1 MTMKLKNIF
10 ILLVSVSSLIS
21 AQIDSAQIGN
31 IDIFVI
37 DSYITPEP
45 PYKFTLSFYT
55 SDSCTSKIIFDNKK
69 EFIVSDKLDENH
81 RIEIDLDG
89 IINKKNL
96 IQYKILVYDKN
107 NVESISQLY
116 EIESPQNIIFA
127 YKKNVNL
134 FQVCCFGGI
143 IFGLPSP
150 TYISKNNKDYFGLT
164 KEIPVFSFYKG
175 SYNYPFGYFGAEYA
189 HIFNADKKNY
199 LRVGY
204 KQIIQLSFIKYI
216 SAGLNYFTDF
226 KGYNG
231 ISPELSLGLFQI
243 QNVFTAFLRYRYNFQ
258 PDRGE
263 TDFHEVSVG
272 LYSNFFSINF

>member
-1 MTMKLKNIF
+1 MRHKI
-10 ILLVSVSSLIS
+10 ILFFVFLALSSIT
-21 AQIDSAQIGN
+21 AQIDSISSGN

-69 EFIVSDKLDENH
+69 EFVVSEKLNENH
-81 RIEIDLDG
+81 KIEIELNG
-89 IINKKNL
+89 IISNKNS
-96 IQYKILVYDKN
+96 IQYRILVYDKN
-107 NVESISQLY
+107 NVESKSQLY
-116 EIESPQNIIFA
+116 DLEVPQNIIYA

-150 TYISKNNKDYFGLT
+150 TYISKNNKNYFGLT

-175 SYNYPFGYFGAEYA
+175 SFNYPFGYIGLEYA
-189 HIFNADKKNY
+189 YVFNTDRKNF
-199 LRVGY
+199 LRAGY
-204 KQIIQLSFIKYI
+204 KQIIQISFIKYI
-216 SAGLNYFTDF
+216 SAGLNYFTDL

-231 ISPELSLGLFQI
+231 VSPELSLGLFQI
-243 QNVFTAFLRYRYNFQ
+243 QNVFTAFIRYRYNFQ
-258 PDRGE
+258 PDRGG
-263 TDFHEVSVG
+263 TDFHEISVG